1 MYIRCNVRMMHTL
14 GLTSQPSC
22 SDGSKL
28 CPGTSELQ
36 QPEPMAVPWYGD
48 IPLSWLCPNLLIVH
62 KVSELIKTSPLCP
75 VEGSFLSP

>member
-36 QPEPMAVPWYGD
+36 QPEPMAVPLVWRY
-48 IPLSWLCPNLLIVH
+48 
-62 KVSELIKTSPLCP
+62 SPLLA
-75 VEGSFLSP
+75 LS